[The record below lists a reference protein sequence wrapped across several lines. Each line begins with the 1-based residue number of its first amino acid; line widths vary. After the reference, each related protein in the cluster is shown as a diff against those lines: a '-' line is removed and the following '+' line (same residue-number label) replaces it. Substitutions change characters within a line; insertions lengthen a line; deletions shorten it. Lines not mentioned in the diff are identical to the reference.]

1 MILEERPKRIL
12 AEQFDGTPFGEYR
25 FRQEDDRWKVK
36 TCEGW
41 RWIEAGDWLSSLE
54 TDPKKVYLRK
64 DVYIQTNYRDVNG

>member
-1 MILEERPKRIL
+1 MLLEERPKRIL

-41 RWIEAGDWLSSLE
+41 RWIEAGDWLSSLV
-54 TDPKKVYLRK
+54 D
-64 DVYIQTNYRDVNG
+64 